1 MPPSNTDDVPAGDPA
16 SQAPQDPAGGDPTG
30 QAAGH
35 ESAEPVADPAA
46 EVPTDAAA
54 GAPDPAEPD
63 AASAAGEPVPEL
75 TVETLIADL
84 ERVTAE
90 RDQYQRV
97 AAEFSNFRK
106 QTEKR
111 QQELAS
117 FAAAGAVERLLPVL
131 DACDGALA
139 QGATDVAPIHT
150 LLLDTLVSLGL
161 ARLGEPGDAF
171 DPNLH
176 EAVMTEPAAE
186 GDDGQVVTEVLRSGY
201 GLNGRTLRAAMVKVR
216 G

>member
-1 MPPSNTDDVPAGDPA
+1 MSNTDDVPAGDPA
-16 SQAPQDPAGGDPTG
+16 NQAPQDPA
-30 QAAGH
+30 
-35 ESAEPVADPAA
+35 AE
-46 EVPTDAAA
+46 AAA
-54 GAPDPAEPD
+54 VPPDPITSDEAMGAQPEAD
-63 AASAAGEPVPEL
+63 IAGGSESITDEDLAAILDGEPVPEL

-84 ERVTAE
+84 ERVTGE

-117 FAAAGAVERLLPVL
+117 FAAAGTVERLLPVL

-139 QGATDVAPIHT
+139 QGSTDVVPIHT
-150 LLLDTLVSLGL
+150 LLLDTLVSVGL
-161 ARLGEPGDAF
+161 TRLGVAGEAF

-176 EAVMTEPAAE
+176 EAVMTEPAVDGDE
-186 GDDGQVVTEVLRSGY
+186 GQIVTEVLRAGY